1 MKQVYLMI
9 YDSGA
14 GHRSIANALKTVI
27 EQRQL
32 PWEVHIVEAFK
43 EIIGTSAP
51 QDVYNNLIL
60 KTTWGKRIT
69 EPILVP
75 LLKLQIRL
83 SYFTWLARF
92 KKYWQEHQPDIVI
105 SLVPYVNRLMYES
118 LQAVTPHV
126 PFATSITDHAD
137 SPPHFW
143 IEPQKQLLICPS
155 TQAVEQARKSGY
167 TQEQIFRTSGVVIH
181 PRFSE
186 PITVDR
192 RLERQ
197 RLGLNPDLPTGL
209 IAFGGQGSKAMLE
222 IADSLENSPSLQ
234 LIFIC
239 GRNEEIANTL
249 RSQKSRLPR
258 CVVNFTSEIP
268 YYMHLSDFFIGKP
281 GAVGVSE
288 AVAMNL
294 PVITDCNSL
303 TLFQERPSG
312 AWIAANDLGIIVND
326 FTEIK
331 QAVAK
336 LIEPETLAHY
346 RANTAAINN
355 KAVFEVVDIMTG
367 LLESSSSKAK
377 KSLSV

>member
-1 MKQVYLMI
+1 MKKVYLMI

-14 GHRSIANALKTVI
+14 GHRSIANSLKTVI
-27 EQRQL
+27 EKRQL

-60 KTTWGKRIT
+60 KTTWGKMIT
-69 EPILVP
+69 EPLLVP

-83 SYFTWLARF
+83 SHSVWLARF
-92 KKYWQEHQPDIVI
+92 KRYWQEHQPDLVI
-105 SLVPYVNRLMYES
+105 SLLPYVNGLIYES
-118 LQAVTPHV
+118 LQAVSPHV

-143 IEPQKQLLICPS
+143 IEAQKQLLICPS
-155 TQAVEQARKSGY
+155 EQAVEQARNLGY
-167 TQEQIFRTSGVVIH
+167 IPEQILRTSGVVIN
-181 PRFSE
+181 PRFYE

-197 RLGLNPDLPTGL
+197 RLGLNPDVPTGL

-222 IADSLENSPSLQ
+222 IANYLENSPSLQ

-258 CVVNFTSEIP
+258 VVVNFTSEIP
-268 YYMHLSDFFIGKP
+268 YYMHLSDFFIGKS

-288 AVAMNL
+288 AVAMKL

-303 TLFQERPSG
+303 TLFQERPSA
-312 AWIAANDLGIIVND
+312 AWIAANELGIIVND
-326 FTEIK
+326 FREIN

-336 LIEPETLAHY
+336 LIEPETLARY
-346 RANTAAINN
+346 RANTATINN

-367 LLESSSSKAK
+367 LLESSSKTAQ